1 MTKKILILPG
11 DGIGQEVTS
20 SAKEVLDFLIDEY
33 QLNFEITNMDVGGTA
48 YEKFGS
54 PLPDNVLEEA
64 KKSDAILFGAVG
76 GPQWDD
82 LGWDYRPEQAL
93 LGLRKELELFANL
106 RPAFLF
112 NELASASPIKNH
124 IIENLDILIVR
135 ELTGGVYFG
144 EPRAIVLDDPTPYAF
159 NTMIYNE
166 DEIRRIAKVA
176 FESAQKRNGKLCS
189 VEKANVLEVSKFW
202 RSIVS
207 DMAKDYPDV
216 ELTHQLAD
224 NTAMQLVLNPNQ
236 FDVIV
241 SGNLFG
247 DILSITSKD
256 IYWIFSVMVVVIFLL
271 FINWKKLLLLTLNE
285 ELAKAEGVNK
295 TFYELLFMF
304 LIALAVS
311 VSVQIVGVLLI
322 TSLLIIPPAIARV
335 FSNSPIAMIFSSM
348 IISIVSVL
356 LGLYTSITFDLATG
370 PAIVITLGVFF
381 FIAQFLP
388 NRGS

>member
-33 QLNFEITNMDVGGTA
+33 QLNFQITNMDVGGTA

-202 RSIVS
+202 RSIVQIWPKTIQ
-207 DMAKDYPDV
+207 M
-216 ELTHQLAD
+216 
-224 NTAMQLVLNPNQ
+224 
-236 FDVIV
+236 
-241 SGNLFG
+241 
-247 DILSITSKD
+247 LS
-256 IYWIFSVMVVVIFLL
+256 
-271 FINWKKLLLLTLNE
+271 
-285 ELAKAEGVNK
+285 
-295 TFYELLFMF
+295 
-304 LIALAVS
+304 
-311 VSVQIVGVLLI
+311 
-322 TSLLIIPPAIARV
+322 
-335 FSNSPIAMIFSSM
+335 
-348 IISIVSVL
+348 
-356 LGLYTSITFDLATG
+356 
-370 PAIVITLGVFF
+370 
-381 FIAQFLP
+381 
-388 NRGS
+388 

>member
-20 SAKEVLDFLIDEY
+20 SAKEVLDFLINEY

-135 ELTGGVYFG
+135 ELTGGIYFG

-247 DILSITSKD
+247 DILSD
-256 IYWIFSVMVVVIFLL
+256 IAAT
-271 FINWKKLLLLTLNE
+271 LTGSIGMLPSASLNSSSR
-285 ELAKAEGVNK
+285 GM
-295 TFYELLFMF
+295 YEPCHGSAPD
-304 LIALAVS
+304 IAG
-311 VSVQIVGVLLI
+311 QN
-322 TSLLIIPPAIARV
+322 IA
-335 FSNSPIAMIFSSM
+335 NPIAMIASLAMALRFS
-348 IISIVSVL
+348 L
-356 LGLYTSITFDLATG
+356 NETGLADKIDD
-370 PAIVITLGVFF
+370 AIKQ
-381 FIAQFLP
+381 FIALGFRTKDISTTDEYMSTSEVATKIIEIIK
-388 NRGS
+388 NG

>member
-247 DILSITSKD
+247 DILSD
-256 IYWIFSVMVVVIFLL
+256 IAAT
-271 FINWKKLLLLTLNE
+271 LTGSIGMLPSASLNSSSS
-285 ELAKAEGVNK
+285 GM
-295 TFYELLFMF
+295 YEPCHGSAPD
-304 LIALAVS
+304 IAG
-311 VSVQIVGVLLI
+311 QN
-322 TSLLIIPPAIARV
+322 IA
-335 FSNSPIAMIFSSM
+335 NPIAMIASLAMALRFS
-348 IISIVSVL
+348 L
-356 LGLYTSITFDLATG
+356 NETGLADKIDD
-370 PAIVITLGVFF
+370 AIKQ
-381 FIAQFLP
+381 FIALGFRTKDISTTDEYMSTSEVATKIIEIIK
-388 NRGS
+388 NG

>member
-54 PLPDNVLEEA
+54 PLPDSVLEEA

-124 IIENLDILIVR
+124 IIKNLDILIVR

-247 DILSITSKD
+247 DILSD
-256 IYWIFSVMVVVIFLL
+256 IAAT
-271 FINWKKLLLLTLNE
+271 LTGSIGMLPSASLNSSSR
-285 ELAKAEGVNK
+285 GM
-295 TFYELLFMF
+295 YEPCHGSAPD
-304 LIALAVS
+304 IAG
-311 VSVQIVGVLLI
+311 QN
-322 TSLLIIPPAIARV
+322 IA
-335 FSNSPIAMIFSSM
+335 NPIAMIASLAMALRFS
-348 IISIVSVL
+348 L
-356 LGLYTSITFDLATG
+356 NETGLADKIDD
-370 PAIVITLGVFF
+370 AIKQ
-381 FIAQFLP
+381 FIALGFRTKDISTTDEYMSTSEVATKIIEIIK
-388 NRGS
+388 NG